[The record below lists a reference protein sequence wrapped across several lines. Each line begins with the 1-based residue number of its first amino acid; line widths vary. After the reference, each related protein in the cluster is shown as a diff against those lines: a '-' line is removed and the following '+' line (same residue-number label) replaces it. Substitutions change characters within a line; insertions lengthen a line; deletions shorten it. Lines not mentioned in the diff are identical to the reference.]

1 MGLSPGSQS
10 HLFRGP
16 EAHLPNP
23 ATAPHPPGQQ
33 AQCPACPSPPK
44 ASCSHAS
51 SRNTVHRPT
60 PPSLL
65 LRALS
70 GLPVAP
76 ASSQAPN
83 TPTLALSLC
92 PHSAP
97 FLPGMMPSASLSLAG
112 PTPRDSCRAWNLHR
126 LHPLYSFN
134 HPPTHPPSTHHP
146 SLHPPVKGAP
156 SCAPGDWSLCP
167 CGWVSQRG
175 SRGRERR
182 YRSNRGSGQALGRV
196 LLRLRLHRARQDTSQ
211 AEGPAAGPQGWKS
224 RAVGTEDSGSDV
236 WGRQTLAHS
245 GAEQSGQPLAESK

>member
-1 MGLSPGSQS
+1 MSSLPISSKGFLQPRELQEHCPPPHPTLLAAQSPLRAPCGSRLLPSTQ
-10 HLFRGP
+10 HAHPGP
-16 EAHLPNP
+16 EPLP
-23 ATAPHPPGQQ
+23 TQ
-33 AQCPACPSPPK
+33 
-44 ASCSHAS
+44 
-51 SRNTVHRPT
+51 RPL
-60 PPSLL
+60 SAWND
-65 LRALS
+65 ALS
-70 GLPVAP
+70 QPVSGRSHSQGQLPCLEPPQA
-76 ASSQAPN
+76 AS
-83 TPTLALSLC
+83 TLFVQS
-92 PHSAP
+92 S
-97 FLPGMMPSASLSLAG
+97 
-112 PTPRDSCRAWNLHR
+112 T
-126 LHPLYSFN
+126 
-134 HPPTHPPSTHHP
+134 HPPTIHP
-146 SLHPPVKGAP
+146 SSVPPPTLKGAP